1 MTSCTDERT
10 KYIYIVTS
18 YTNTFIG
25 KLILLRARMRFWNR
39 YEGDSY
45 SHVSLSLEPDL
56 RNMMSFARKRMNN
69 PLISGLIREN
79 IRAGMFTLYPERS
92 RIAVMQIAVTPRQY
106 SRLSEHMNSYWL
118 NAHNLKYNYPGLIS
132 MLFLGRGIH
141 AENSFFCSQWVAE
154 VLKKSDLD
162 LFEGQPSCNIRPF
175 DFYRTLS
182 HCLIFEGKT
191 ADYAHGQADK

>member
-1 MTSCTDERT
+1 
-10 KYIYIVTS
+10 
-18 YTNTFIG
+18 
-25 KLILLRARMRFWNR
+25 
-39 YEGDSY
+39 
-45 SHVSLSLEPDL
+45 
-56 RNMMSFARKRMNN
+56 
-69 PLISGLIREN
+69 
-79 IRAGMFTLYPERS
+79 
-92 RIAVMQIAVTPRQY
+92 
-106 SRLSEHMNSYWL
+106 MNSYLL

-132 MLFLGRGIH
+132 MLFLGRGVH